1 MNAQTAQVVPF
12 QNKEW
17 DFDMKEV
24 IKHVDPQG
32 NGSPSEHKYF
42 FELCKA
48 QNLNP
53 LIKEVYFIK
62 YGSNP
67 AAVVI
72 NVDTFV
78 SRANEYPDYDGY
90 TAGWIVGTEADPKD
104 SHVPF
109 GKLLGAFCKVGRK
122 GKSHDVVATVRLD
135 AFDTGKSRWKID
147 PWGMIQKCAVAAA
160 HRKAYPKAFTGIYE
174 WSEMDQA
181 RDGTAKNVTP
191 PKPAPKPKDKIPQFS
206 ESDLETLHKHHP
218 EAVVEADGT
227 IIDVGEEDPYIEEM
241 EEQIHAKTVKQK
253 AKAKAK
259 AKAKETE
266 VLAEIDAAAQKDL
279 LGQIANDL
287 DMLLAPDNNP
297 NTPPVFDKDAYARM
311 KEYIHNNWHTWQS
324 QLDKDHFGIVQAQ
337 IKEIRSQFSQ
347 EIIEEFQPS

>member
-181 RDGTAKNVTP
+181 RDGTAKDVTP
-191 PKPAPKPKDKIPQFS
+191 RKPASKKKSSSVDDSFM
-206 ESDLETLHKHHP
+206 EVLDKHHP
-218 EAVVEADGT
+218 NAIVDNNMN
-227 IIDVGEEDPYIEEM
+227 IVGEWVDPQERDLQEKIAVDQEVK
-241 EEQIHAKTVKQK
+241 KT
-253 AKAKAK
+253 K

-266 VLAEIDAAAQKDL
+266 VLTEIDAAAQKDL

-324 QLDKDHFGIVQAQ
+324 QLDKEHFGIVQAQ
-337 IKEIRSQFSQ
+337 IKTIRAEFSQ
-347 EIIEEFQPS
+347 EIIDEFQPS

>member
-17 DFDMKEV
+17 DFDIKEV
-24 IKHVDPQG
+24 IKHVDPHG
-32 NGSPSEHKYF
+32 NGTPAEHKYF

-62 YGSNP
+62 YGNTA

-181 RDGTAKNVTP
+181 RDGTAKDVTP
-191 PKPAPKPKDKIPQFS
+191 PKPVSKPKVKNVKKLA
-206 ESDLETLHKHHP
+206 ERELTKE
-218 EAVVEADGT
+218 E
-227 IIDVGEEDPYIEEM
+227 VGEVVAEVVADAT
-241 EEQIHAKTVKQK
+241 EQP
-253 AKAKAK
+253 
-259 AKAKETE
+259 E

-324 QLDKDHFGIVQAQ
+324 QLDKEHFGIVQAQ
-337 IKEIRSQFSQ
+337 IKTIRAEFSQ

>member
-181 RDGTAKNVTP
+181 RDGTAKDVTP
-191 PKPAPKPKDKIPQFS
+191 PKPAPKP
-206 ESDLETLHKHHP
+206 L
-218 EAVVEADGT
+218 
-227 IIDVGEEDPYIEEM
+227 DPPP
-241 EEQIHAKTVKQK
+241 
-253 AKAKAK
+253 AKAKAPK
-259 AKAKETE
+259 KTSKKFSESEETVLDKHHSEAINEGEVVLADATEQPE
-266 VLAEIDAAAQKDL
+266 VLTEIDAAAQKDL

-337 IKEIRSQFSQ
+337 IKEIRAQFSQ

>member
-122 GKSHDVVATVRLD
+122 GKSHDVVATVRRD

-181 RDGTAKNVTP
+181 RDGTAKDVTP
-191 PKPAPKPKDKIPQFS
+191 RKPASKKKSSSVDDS
-206 ESDLETLHKHHP
+206 LMEVLDKHHP
-218 EAVVEADGT
+218 NAIVDNNMN
-227 IIDVGEEDPYIEEM
+227 IVGEWVDPQERDLQEKIAVD
-241 EEQIHAKTVKQK
+241 QQVKKT
-253 AKAKAK
+253 K

-266 VLAEIDAAAQKDL
+266 VLTEIDAAAQKDL

-324 QLDKDHFGIVQAQ
+324 QLDKEHFGIVQAQ
-337 IKEIRSQFSQ
+337 IKTIRAEFSQ
-347 EIIEEFQPS
+347 EIIDEFQPS

>member
-181 RDGTAKNVTP
+181 RDGTAKDVTP
-191 PKPAPKPKDKIPQFS
+191 PKPAPKP
-206 ESDLETLHKHHP
+206 L
-218 EAVVEADGT
+218 
-227 IIDVGEEDPYIEEM
+227 DPPP
-241 EEQIHAKTVKQK
+241 
-253 AKAKAK
+253 AKAKAPK
-259 AKAKETE
+259 KKKEEVAEPVAEVVVDATEQPE
-266 VLAEIDAAAQKDL
+266 VLTEIDAAAQKDL

-337 IKEIRSQFSQ
+337 IKEIRAQFSQ

>member
-181 RDGTAKNVTP
+181 RDGTAKDVTP
-191 PKPAPKPKDKIPQFS
+191 RKPASKKKSSSVDDS
-206 ESDLETLHKHHP
+206 LMEVLDKHHP
-218 EAVVEADGT
+218 NAIVDNNMN
-227 IIDVGEEDPYIEEM
+227 IVGEWVDPQERDLQEKIAVDQEVK
-241 EEQIHAKTVKQK
+241 KT
-253 AKAKAK
+253 K

-266 VLAEIDAAAQKDL
+266 VLTEIDAAAQKDL

-297 NTPPVFDKDAYARM
+297 NTPPVFGKDAYARM

-337 IKEIRSQFSQ
+337 IKEIRAQFSQ

>member
-90 TAGWIVGTEADPKD
+90 TAGWIVGTEADPKE
-104 SHVPF
+104 SSVPF
-109 GKLLGAFCKVGRK
+109 GKLLGAICRVGRK
-122 GKSHDVVATVRLD
+122 GKKHDVIATVRFD

-181 RDGTAKNVTP
+181 RDGTAKDVTP
-191 PKPAPKPKDKIPQFS
+191 PKPAPKP
-206 ESDLETLHKHHP
+206 L
-218 EAVVEADGT
+218 
-227 IIDVGEEDPYIEEM
+227 DPPP
-241 EEQIHAKTVKQK
+241 
-253 AKAKAK
+253 AKAKAPK
-259 AKAKETE
+259 KKKEEVAEPDAEVVVDATEQPE
-266 VLAEIDAAAQKDL
+266 VLTEIDAAAQKDL

-337 IKEIRSQFSQ
+337 IKEIRAQFSQ

>member
-181 RDGTAKNVTP
+181 RDGTAKDVTP
-191 PKPAPKPKDKIPQFS
+191 PKPKVPTFGQ
-206 ESDLETLHKHHP
+206 L
-218 EAVVEADGT
+218 ADEVT
-227 IIDVGEEDPYIEEM
+227 
-241 EEQIHAKTVKQK
+241 KTPK
-253 AKAKAK
+253 AKAPKK
-259 AKAKETE
+259 KKEEVAEPVAEVVIDATEQPE
-266 VLAEIDAAAQKDL
+266 VLTEIDAAAQKDL

-297 NTPPVFDKDAYARM
+297 NTPPVFDKDAYSRM

>member
-181 RDGTAKNVTP
+181 RDGTAKDVTP
-191 PKPAPKPKDKIPQFS
+191 PKPAPKP
-206 ESDLETLHKHHP
+206 L
-218 EAVVEADGT
+218 
-227 IIDVGEEDPYIEEM
+227 DPPP
-241 EEQIHAKTVKQK
+241 
-253 AKAKAK
+253 AKAKAPK
-259 AKAKETE
+259 KKKEEVAEPVAEVVVDATEQPE
-266 VLAEIDAAAQKDL
+266 VLTEIDAAAQKDL

-337 IKEIRSQFSQ
+337 IKEIRAQFSQ
-347 EIIEEFQPS
+347 EIIEEFHPS

>member
-181 RDGTAKNVTP
+181 RDGTAKDVTP
-191 PKPAPKPKDKIPQFS
+191 PKPAPKP
-206 ESDLETLHKHHP
+206 L
-218 EAVVEADGT
+218 
-227 IIDVGEEDPYIEEM
+227 DPPP
-241 EEQIHAKTVKQK
+241 
-253 AKAKAK
+253 AKAKAPK
-259 AKAKETE
+259 KKKEEVAEPVAEVVIDATEQPE
-266 VLAEIDAAAQKDL
+266 VLEEIDAAAQKDL

-297 NTPPVFDKDAYARM
+297 NTPPVFDKDAYSRM

>member
-17 DFDMKEV
+17 DFDIKEV
-24 IKHVDPQG
+24 IKHVDPHG
-32 NGSPSEHKYF
+32 NGTPAEHKYF

-181 RDGTAKNVTP
+181 RDGTAKDVTP
-191 PKPAPKPKDKIPQFS
+191 RKPASKKKSSSVDDS
-206 ESDLETLHKHHP
+206 LMEVLDKHHP
-218 EAVVEADGT
+218 NAIVDNNMN
-227 IIDVGEEDPYIEEM
+227 IVGEWVDPQERDLQEKIAVDQEVK
-241 EEQIHAKTVKQK
+241 KT
-253 AKAKAK
+253 K

-266 VLAEIDAAAQKDL
+266 VLTEIDAAAQKDL

-324 QLDKDHFGIVQAQ
+324 QLDKEHFGIVQAQ
-337 IKEIRSQFSQ
+337 IKTIRAEFSQ
-347 EIIEEFQPS
+347 EIIDEFQPS

>member
-191 PKPAPKPKDKIPQFS
+191 PKPAPKP
-206 ESDLETLHKHHP
+206 L
-218 EAVVEADGT
+218 
-227 IIDVGEEDPYIEEM
+227 DPPP
-241 EEQIHAKTVKQK
+241 
-253 AKAKAK
+253 AKAKAFK
-259 AKAKETE
+259 KKKEEVAEPVAEVVADATEQPE

-324 QLDKDHFGIVQAQ
+324 QLDKEHFGIVQAQ
-337 IKEIRSQFSQ
+337 IKTIRAEFSQ
-347 EIIEEFQPS
+347 EIIDEFQPS